1 MLIAMCLSQS
11 LKLKS
16 SWHFVKW
23 ITLNAVSMTH
33 HIHNILRFFTVL
45 QLFFYIYSL
54 KRETKWR
61 RFWIRR
67 IQFKWFLLKLKS
79 IIMFLTQSL
88 FFHFFNGHIGN
99 VVSTWLNVVQIDI
112 ENNNVVSTL
121 HNVVQINFEI
131 DIVDSTLFNV
141 VNPNVN
147 VRNVASALIWRCKT
161 SRRDINLKPMSKQRW
176 NVCWAGSWAKS
187 RK

>member
-1 MLIAMCLSQS
+1 
-11 LKLKS
+11 
-16 SWHFVKW
+16 
-23 ITLNAVSMTH
+23 
-33 HIHNILRFFTVL
+33 
-45 QLFFYIYSL
+45 
-54 KRETKWR
+54 
-61 RFWIRR
+61 
-67 IQFKWFLLKLKS
+67 
-79 IIMFLTQSL
+79 MFLTQSL

-147 VRNVASALIWRCKT
+147 VLNVVSALI
-161 SRRDINLKPMSKQRW
+161 
-176 NVCWAGSWAKS
+176 
-187 RK
+187 